1 MKKSYLFIFGLLISM
16 TLVLSC
22 SKNEDQ
28 IYIPVVDNLP
38 VVTDDV
44 INSTLENSI
53 EIPILANDV
62 SGDLILANSVSITN
76 GIDTDN
82 NGTLDKLSIE
92 NQGIWTVNPVSGN
105 ITFTSASNFLGNP
118 IMISYTARDAQN
130 NLSQP
135 ANVVIN
141 VLPITNLNIDQAIFN
156 NLSEYKFFVG
166 DMKNQYPAL
175 NVIPYEPASS
185 LFTDYAKK
193 KRFVWMPS
201 NTKATFNDNN
211 KVLELPVGA
220 VLIKTFYYDNV
231 QPDNTTR
238 IMETRLMI
246 RKTTGWIFAEYIWN
260 AAQTDAVL
268 DLSGSTSA
276 VSWKDENNTI
286 KNVNYRFPNS
296 VQCIACHKNST
307 PGGVEYVPI
316 GIKPQNLNTD
326 FKFGTETKNQLSQWI
341 SSGKVDNFVLPS
353 IENSTVNYKDVT
365 KSLAV
370 RARSYVDINC
380 AHCHQVNKFCDYR
393 IMRFA
398 FSDTAPTNAANQV
411 NLGICQTPGDFQG
424 TPLSNYPK
432 IISPRNINQSMLYY
446 RINTTNETYR
456 MPLHGR
462 TIIHTEGVELM
473 KQWINSLTTC
483 R

>member
-326 FKFGTETKNQLSQWI
+326 FKFGTETKI
-341 SSGKVDNFVLPS
+341 
-353 IENSTVNYKDVT
+353 NYHNGFHLEK
-365 KSLAV
+365 
-370 RARSYVDINC
+370 
-380 AHCHQVNKFCDYR
+380 
-393 IMRFA
+393 
-398 FSDTAPTNAANQV
+398 
-411 NLGICQTPGDFQG
+411 
-424 TPLSNYPK
+424 
-432 IISPRNINQSMLYY
+432 
-446 RINTTNETYR
+446 
-456 MPLHGR
+456 
-462 TIIHTEGVELM
+462 
-473 KQWINSLTTC
+473 
-483 R
+483 